1 MAGSK
6 KADEL
11 IVSLKNGKLYLG
23 KKARKLSKRKIIFV
37 ETVYV
42 LIVSVLK

>member
-11 IVSLKNGKLYLG
+11 IVSLKWKTLFREES
-23 KKARKLSKRKIIFV
+23 KPKLSKRKIIFV

>member
-11 IVSLKNGKLYLG
+11 IVSLKWKTLFR
-23 KKARKLSKRKIIFV
+23 KKAAEIIK
-37 ETVYV
+37 EKNHLCGDCLRPY
-42 LIVSVLK
+42 SQCLK